1 MSPNTVQ
8 ESDLHAYVDGV
19 LPETAREGVE
29 RFLADHPGD
38 AARVR
43 DFRAQK
49 AALRALFDPTLD
61 EPIPERLRALAAAPR
76 DALPRAGQGAL
87 PGFLPRRSL
96 QRIAAGILVAVLG
109 AAAGWIVRDRS
120 AAESRIAAAVP
131 LPRQAAVAHAVYS
144 PDMRRPVEVSGEQEE
159 QLVTWLSRRIGTPIR
174 PPKLGA
180 LGYEL
185 VGGRLLPGN
194 AGPVAQFM
202 YQDAGGRRLTLFVST
217 ENAANQETAFRFAQE
232 GPVNVFYWI
241 DGTLGYALSATIDKG
256 ELARLATAVY
266 EQIEN
271 KK

>member
-1 MSPNTVQ
+1 MSPSTVK
-8 ESDLHAYVDGV
+8 ESDLHAYVDGA
-19 LPETAREGVE
+19 LPETARAGVE
-29 RFLADHPGD
+29 RFLADHPDD

-49 AALRALFDPTLD
+49 EALRVLFAPALD
-61 EPIPERLRALAAAPR
+61 EPIPERLRALAIAPR
-76 DALPRAGQGAL
+76 GAATRFRQGIF
-87 PGFLPRRSL
+87 PGFLPRGPLRRL
-96 QRIAAGILVAVLG
+96 AAGILVAVLG
-109 AAAGWIVRDRS
+109 AAAGWIARDR
-120 AAESRIAAAVP
+120 AVAEGRIAAAVP

-159 QLVTWLSRRIGTPIR
+159 QLVTWLTRRIGTPIR

-202 YQDAGGRRLTLFVST
+202 YQDAAGRRLTLFVSA
-217 ENAANQETAFRFAQE
+217 ENADNRETAFRFAQE

-256 ELARLATAVY
+256 ELARLAKAVY